1 MLIENNL
8 IHIESNVSS
17 SESKQDDKKSKIL

>member
-1 MLIENNL
+1 MLIGNSL
-8 IHIESNVSS
+8 THIESNVSS